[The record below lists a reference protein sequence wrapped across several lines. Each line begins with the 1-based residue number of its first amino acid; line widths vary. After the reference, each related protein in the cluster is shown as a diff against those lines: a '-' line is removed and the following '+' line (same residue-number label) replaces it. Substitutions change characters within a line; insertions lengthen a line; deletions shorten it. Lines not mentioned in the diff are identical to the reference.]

1 MKTEIRLS
9 TESPYIIW
17 AEHYLKCFWK
27 ICKFIYHIIGL
38 LVGLTLGKVLPLW
51 NKLYEIVYENRKY
64 LSKVILKILALV
76 EAVILVIFLV
86 QYFYNRVFIVSL
98 IWWMVGLGF
107 GTAGL
112 FFLFWIY
119 HELFGRQSIL
129 EGYVLL
135 TDQYICYKLAS
146 IIKIFGP
153 PRVGKDTTGISITS
167 ILVRFFALQTKRIM
181 AYIRRICYIFDF
193 ELVENVAW
201 IYSKQF
207 YQPSRNKRREAFMQL
222 AGMPRYRCFLKERYL
237 KDIKYQELLNEYKR
251 SLKNKVDFKSK
262 YMFDDGISRLHFLD
276 LLNEYFFLWVR
287 VYVVKN
293 FVAINQPYVE
303 DPKTGLMAKENSVY
317 FMALASKKN
326 EKRTKILDDGSKVTL
341 EYQEKVEFP
350 LLDWTIW
357 YDTEEDTWMPNRD
370 NLVQKMIDE
379 YRLRDFKAFY
389 GHFFKHFHIIQICH
403 DSQRMNKKLRE
414 LDACYINILNREEIP
429 GALKRNAILSFFQKI
444 TDFFASRGELKDE
457 ERTEAFYTSS
467 KVQYDFYER
476 LYKATMKEKYIL
488 KMEAIERK
496 RIKQSGRITEA
507 FKSWNK
513 ILLEKIRQNSSRY
526 GIIRITATI
535 SDQPVAVNLQETTL
549 KKLLDRNKPMFH
561 ESFKIDL
568 YFRMTDSMG
577 RYNDRYMESIAE
589 ARAVES
595 CLDFYHVTNWDKRM
609 QILRDTIVRM
619 GYPAGQNFM
628 KVDKEELFEARYI
641 PIINNNQNNKGEQR
655 I

>member
-1 MKTEIRLS
+1 LKTEIRLS
-9 TESPYIIW
+9 NESPYKIW
-17 AEHYLKCFWK
+17 AEYYLKCLWK
-27 ICKFIYHIIGL
+27 VVRFIYHVIGL
-38 LVGLTLGKVLPLW
+38 LVGLIFGKLLTLW
-51 NKLYEIVYENRKY
+51 NRLYEIVYENKKY
-64 LSKVILKILALV
+64 LTKVVLKILALV

-86 QYFYNRVFIVSL
+86 QYFYNQAYISSL
-98 IWWMVGLGF
+98 INWMVWLGI
-107 GTAGL
+107 GTAGM
-112 FFLFWIY
+112 FFLLWGY

-135 TDQYICYKLAS
+135 TDQYVCYKLAS

-167 ILVRFFALQTKRIM
+167 ILVRFFTFQTKRIM

-193 ELVENVAW
+193 DKVETVA
-201 IYSKQF
+201 YLYRRHF
-207 YQPSRNKRREAFMQL
+207 YQPSRNKRREAFIKL
-222 AGMPRYRCFLKERYL
+222 AEMPRYKCFLKERYL
-237 KDIKYQELLNEYKR
+237 KDIKYQELLNEYKT
-251 SLKNKVDFKSK
+251 SLNNKVDFKSK
-262 YMFDDGISRLHFLD
+262 YMFDDGISKMHFLD

-317 FMALASKKN
+317 FMALASKKD
-326 EKRTKILDDGSKVTL
+326 EPRTEIQPDGSKKTII
-341 EYQEKVEFP
+341 YKEKVEFP

-357 YDTEEDTWMPNRD
+357 YDTEDDTWMPNRD
-370 NLVQKMIDE
+370 TLVQNMIDE
-379 YRLRDFKAFY
+379 YKLRDFKAFY

-429 GALKRNAILSFFQKI
+429 GAVKRNAILSFLQKI
-444 TDFFASRGELKDE
+444 TDYFASRGELKEE
-457 ERTEAFYTSS
+457 ERRE
-467 KVQYDFYER
+467 DFYSSSQRKYNFYGR
-476 LYKATMKEKYIL
+476 LYQSTMKEKYLL
-488 KMEAIERK
+488 KMESIKKK
-496 RIKQSGRITEA
+496 RVQQPGAITEV
-507 FKSWNK
+507 FKKLNK
-513 ILLEKIRQNSSRY
+513 VLLEKIKQNSNQY

-535 SDQPVAVNLQETTL
+535 SDQPVATNLQETTL

-561 ESFKIDL
+561 ESFKVDF

-595 CLDFYHVTNWDKRM
+595 CLDFYHVLNWDKRM
-609 QILRDTIVRM
+609 QIMRDTIVRM

-628 KVDKEELFEARYI
+628 KVDKEELFEARYV
-641 PIINNNQNNKGEQR
+641 PIINNQNNNKGEQR

>member
-9 TESPYIIW
+9 TESPYKIW
-17 AEHYLKCFWK
+17 AEYYLNCLWK
-27 ICKFIYHIIGL
+27 VCRLIYHVIGL
-38 LVGLTLGKVLPLW
+38 LVGLILGNILTLW
-51 NKLYEIVYENRKY
+51 NKLYSTLYEHRKH
-64 LSKVILKILALV
+64 LSKVVLKIFALV
-76 EAVILVIFLV
+76 EGVILIIFLV
-86 QYFYNRVFIVSL
+86 QYFYNQKFVQSL
-98 IWWMVGLGF
+98 IIWMIGLGS
-107 GTAGL
+107 GTGGM
-112 FFLFWIY
+112 FFLLWLY
-119 HELFGRQSIL
+119 HKLFGKRSIL
-129 EGYVLL
+129 DGLVLM

-153 PRVGKDTTGISITS
+153 PRIGKDTTGISITS
-167 ILVRFFALQTKRIM
+167 ILVRFFAYQTRKIM

-193 ELVENVAW
+193 NQVENVAW
-201 IYSKQF
+201 IYQKQF
-207 YQPSRNKRREAFMQL
+207 YQPSRNKRREAFIAL
-222 AGMPRYRCFLKERYL
+222 AGLPRYKCFLKERYL
-237 KDIKYQELLNEYKR
+237 KEIKYQELLEEYKE

-262 YMFDDGISRLHFLD
+262 YMFDDGISKMHFLD

-317 FMALASKKN
+317 FMALASKQK
-326 EKRTKILDDGSKVTL
+326 EKRTKLLEDGTKVTI
-341 EYQEKVEFP
+341 EYQEKIEFP

-357 YDTEEDTWMPNRD
+357 YDTEDDTWMPNRD
-370 NLVQKMIDE
+370 KLVQNMIDE

-429 GALKRNAILSFFQKI
+429 GAVKRNAILSFLQRI
-444 TDFFASRGELKDE
+444 TEFFASRGEMREE
-457 ERTEAFYTSS
+457 ERREDFYSS
-467 KVQYDFYER
+467 SQRKYDFYGR
-476 LYKATMKEKYIL
+476 LYQSTMKEKYLL
-488 KMEAIERK
+488 KMEAIQK
-496 RIKQSGRITEA
+496 KQLEPPGAITEA
-507 FKSWNK
+507 FKKLNK
-513 ILLEKIRQNSSRY
+513 VLLEKIKQNSNQY

-535 SDQPVAVNLQETTL
+535 SDQPVATNLQETTL
-549 KKLLDRNKPMFH
+549 KRLLDRNNPLYH

-595 CLDFYHVTNWDKRM
+595 CLDFYHVINWDKRM
-609 QILRDTIVRM
+609 QIMRDTIVRM
-619 GYPAGQNFM
+619 GYPAGRNFM
-628 KVDKEELFEARYI
+628 KVDKEELFEDRYV
-641 PIINNNQNNKGEQR
+641 PIINNQNNNKGEQR
-655 I
+655 V

>member
-9 TESPYIIW
+9 NESPYKIW
-17 AEHYLKCFWK
+17 AEYYLKCLWG
-27 ICKFIYHIIGL
+27 IVKFIYHILGL
-38 LVGLTLGKVLPLW
+38 LVGLILGNILTLW
-51 NKLYEIVYENRKY
+51 NKLYKQIYKNREDIR
-64 LSKVILKILALV
+64 KVVIKILTLI
-76 EAVILVIFLV
+76 EGVILVIFLV
-86 QYFYNRVFIVSL
+86 QYFFNQKFIKSM
-98 IWWMVGLGF
+98 IWWMFGLGICT
-107 GTAGL
+107 GGV

-119 HELFGRQSIL
+119 HNLFGKRSIL
-129 EGYVLL
+129 ETYVLL
-135 TDQYICYKLAS
+135 TDQYVCYKLAS

-167 ILVRFFALQTKRIM
+167 ILVRFFTFQTKRIM

-193 ELVENVAW
+193 QKVETVA
-201 IYSKQF
+201 YLYQKQF
-207 YQPSRNKRREAFMQL
+207 YQPSRTKRRDAFIVL
-222 AGMPRYRCFLKERYL
+222 AGMPRFRCFLKERYL
-237 KDIKYQELLNEYKR
+237 KDIKYQELLEEYKE
-251 SLKNKVDFKSK
+251 SLDNKVDFKSK
-262 YMFDDGISRLHFLD
+262 YMFDDGISKLHFLD

-317 FMALASKKN
+317 FMALASKKK
-326 EKRTKILDDGSKVTL
+326 EKREKILEDGTKVTL

-357 YDTEEDTWMPNRD
+357 YDTEDDTWMPNRD
-370 NLVQKMIDE
+370 NLVQNMIDD

-429 GALKRNAILSFFQKI
+429 GAVKRNAILSFFQKI
-444 TDFFASRGELKDE
+444 IELFANRAEIKEE
-457 ERTEAFYTSS
+457 ERIDAFNQNRE
-467 KVQYDFYER
+467 KECNFYER
-476 LYKATMKEKYIL
+476 LYKATMKEKYLL
-488 KMEAIERK
+488 KLEAIEKK
-496 RIKQSGRITEA
+496 RYKQPGGFTERL
-507 FKSWNK
+507 KKWNK
-513 ILLEKIRQNSSRY
+513 NLLERISQNRNKY

-535 SDQPVAVNLQETTL
+535 SDQPVATNLQETTL
-549 KKLLDRNKPMFH
+549 EKLLNRNNPLFH
-561 ESFKIDL
+561 ESFKIDF

-589 ARAVES
+589 ARAIES
-595 CLDFYHVTNWDKRM
+595 VLDFYHVINWDKRM
-609 QILRDTIVRM
+609 QITRDTIVRM

-641 PIINNNQNNKGEQR
+641 PIENQNTNKGEQR